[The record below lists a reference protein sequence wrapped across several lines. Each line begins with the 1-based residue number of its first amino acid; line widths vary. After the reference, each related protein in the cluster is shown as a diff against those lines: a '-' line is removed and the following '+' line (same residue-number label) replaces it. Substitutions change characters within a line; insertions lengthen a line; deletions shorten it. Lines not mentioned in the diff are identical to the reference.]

1 MLAGIL
7 HTEVVIVEPG
17 MHLIIVKIESC
28 VCMGGAKALT
38 AFSGAPHK
46 PGTIYTANASEA
58 NAMKKRGTLNFRIV
72 IIVRELDFAQQ
83 VETKQRKKYN
93 PQSKE
98 RFTVE
103 EAPTVS

>member
-7 HTEVVIVEPG
+7 HTEVVIVELG
-17 MHLIIVKIESC
+17 MHFIIVKIEILRLHGRRKSTDSLQRSSPQTRNHIHRKC
-28 VCMGGAKALT
+28 QRGQRHEETG
-38 AFSGAPHK
+38 
-46 PGTIYTANASEA
+46 YT
-58 NAMKKRGTLNFRIV
+58 NFRIV